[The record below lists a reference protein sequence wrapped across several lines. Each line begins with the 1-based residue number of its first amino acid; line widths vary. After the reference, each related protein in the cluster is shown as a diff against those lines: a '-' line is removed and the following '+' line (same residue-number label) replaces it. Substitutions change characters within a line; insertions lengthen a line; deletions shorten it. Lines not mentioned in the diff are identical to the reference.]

1 MSEGTLP
8 ALIGHGTVQKTLRTM
23 IESGKMPH
31 AVLLTGPEGIGK
43 RLLAEHLARCLLCGF
58 APLGMPDLLDVDDA
72 HPRLAQIDAGAH
84 PDFFILEPA
93 EDSKTKTIKV
103 ADTRGLLMNVG
114 LSGEEARVIIV
125 DAAEYM
131 NVASANAILKNL
143 EEPGTKTYWVLI
155 SHAPSKLLPT
165 IISRCRT
172 VRMSPLNEED
182 VTKVLAKDYDDAAV
196 QNLLPLVQG
205 VPGVASM
212 FAGKSE
218 ELGGLLDSFFT
229 TCAPGA
235 KGKTAA
241 FALSD
246 KIGQKRVLPLAIDIL
261 MVKLAAEARSAS
273 KSVGA
278 WGVSSYA
285 LSHLYDVY
293 LWRKRR
299 MEEVNI
305 SPALTFDAM
314 LEDFLSAKSGVLPRK
329 PLR

>member
-1 MSEGTLP
+1 MSEHVLP
-8 ALIGHGTVQKTLRTM
+8 NLIGHEAAQKTLRTM

-31 AVLLTGPEGIGK
+31 AILLTGPEGVGK
-43 RLLAEHLARCLLCGF
+43 RLFAEHLARCLLCGF
-58 APLGMPDLLDVDDA
+58 APLGAPDLLEADDG
-72 HPRLAQIDAGAH
+72 HPRYAQIDAGAH
-84 PDFFILEPA
+84 PDFFTLEPA

-103 ADTRGLLMNVG
+103 DDTRALLQNVG

-172 VRMSPLNEED
+172 VRVSPLSD
-182 VTKVLAKDYDDAAV
+182 DDTAKVLAKDYDDAAV
-196 QNLLPLVQG
+196 QTLLPLVQG

-218 ELGGLLDSFFT
+218 DISALLDGFFNN
-229 TCAPGA
+229 CAPNA
-235 KGKTAA
+235 KGKSDAY
-241 FALSD
+241 ALSD

-261 MVKLAAEARSAS
+261 LVKLATEVRSAS
-273 KSVGA
+273 KSTGA

-314 LEDFLSAKSGVLPRK
+314 LEDFISAKSGVLPRK
-329 PLR
+329 PMR